1 MKKLVWALYGNNDPG
16 ESIDYVKF
24 FADKY
29 QSEIVAVY
37 VKPTSYFEG
46 IEYLPSEQKGAFYEW
61 VEKSSQKVIDQI
73 ETHSEE
79 LTKSGIPFR
88 TVIKSGV
95 PHEEIMDSAI
105 EEKADLVI
113 TGRGKSAENEYSL
126 SRTVFKLI
134 RQSTVPVMSVDKP
147 QKDIKL
153 ERILVPT
160 GMYDIHSG
168 DFTLAL
174 GISNEFGSRIYHLNV
189 MTSANLNLP
198 AEVVNKLRGDTY
210 TKIAEK
216 DIEYKNVEPTVIES
230 VNPAKGITTFVKEKD
245 IDLVVMLVSSGKK
258 QRGAE
263 FIGTV
268 AQKVLQEVSCPVI
281 TLKP

>member
-1 MKKLVWALYGNNDPG
+1 MKRIVWALYGNNDPG

-24 FADKY
+24 FAGKY
-29 QSEIVAVY
+29 HSEIVAVY

-61 VEKSSQKVIDQI
+61 VEKSSQKIIDQI

-79 LTKSGIPFR
+79 LTKSGVRFR

-113 TGRGKSAENEYSL
+113 AGRGKSAENEYSL

-168 DFTLAL
+168 DFSLAL
-174 GISNEFGSRIYHLNV
+174 NISNEFGSRIYHLNV

-230 VNPAKGITTFVKEKD
+230 VNPAKGITMFAKEKD
-245 IDLVVMLVSSGKK
+245 IDLVVMLVYSGKK
-258 QRGAE
+258 KRGAE

-268 AQKVLQEVSCPVI
+268 AQKVLQEASCPVI

>member
-79 LTKSGIPFR
+79 LTKSGNPFR

-113 TGRGKSAENEYSL
+113 TGKGKSAENEYSL

-230 VNPAKGITTFVKEKD
+230 VNPAKGITTFAKEKD

-268 AQKVLQEVSCPVI
+268 AQKVLQEASCPVI